1 MRQEPECKIGMVGAS
16 GGVTTLAT
24 DIVSGMWDTWVHLTL
39 PHGRGWGEML
49 SSPCLLKYLIL
60 AGIPLEEPFRDL
72 IL

>member
-39 PHGRGWGEML
+39 PHGRGWGGNVIIAPPFKI
-49 SSPCLLKYLIL
+49 SNIGRHSP
-60 AGIPLEEPFRDL
+60 
-72 IL
+72 